1 VTVEGLH
8 PLKSFRTIVGL
19 LIGLA
24 IAFSPVAA
32 AWASIKTVTSG
43 HSVAADTGAAA
54 TADMTDCEKM
64 MRAAGHQGQPGT
76 GNGDCP
82 CCDTQNACPP
92 DLCVFKCFKVFGTF
106 VTPSVARVLTSLRFQ
121 PYKPDRPPDW
131 IDSPQP
137 PPPRA

>member
-1 VTVEGLH
+1 
-8 PLKSFRTIVGL
+8 LKSFPAIVAL

-24 IAFSPVAA
+24 IAISPVGA
-32 AWASIKTVTSG
+32 AWTSVKTVTSG
-43 HSVAADTGAAA
+43 HTVVVDVSAAA

-64 MRAAGHQGQPGT
+64 MRAAGHQGQTTT
-76 GNGDCP
+76 GKGDCA

-92 DLCVFKCFKVFGTF
+92 DLCVFKCFKVFSSF
-106 VTPSVARVLTSLRFQ
+106 VTPSVGRALDSLRFLRD
-121 PYKPDRPPDW
+121 KPDRPPDW

>member
-1 VTVEGLH
+1 
-8 PLKSFRTIVGL
+8 LKSFRTIVGL

-24 IAFSPVAA
+24 IAISPVGA
-32 AWASIKTVTSG
+32 AWASIKTVNSS
-43 HSVAADTGAAA
+43 HSVVAETGAAA
-54 TADMTDCEKM
+54 TVGMTDCDKM
-64 MRAAGHQGQPGT
+64 MRAAGHRGQQVAD
-76 GNGDCP
+76 NGDCP

-106 VTPSVARVLTSLRFQ
+106 VTPSVLRALASLRFQ
-121 PYKPDRPPDW
+121 RDKPDRPPDW

>member
-1 VTVEGLH
+1 
-8 PLKSFRTIVGL
+8 LKPFRTIVAL

-24 IAFSPVAA
+24 IAISPVGA

-43 HSVAADTGAAA
+43 HSVTVDTSAAA

-64 MRAAGHQGQPGT
+64 MRAAGQPGQPST
-76 GNGDCP
+76 GKGNCP
-82 CCDTQNACPP
+82 CCDTQNGCPP
-92 DLCVFKCFKVFGTF
+92 DLCFFKCFKVFGAF
-106 VTPSVARVLTSLRFQ
+106 VTPNVVRALASLRFLRD
-121 PYKPDRPPDW
+121 KPDRPPDW